1 MLRARTAMSG
11 PFVVYAATALAAVRS
26 FVAYIAIVVYIVV
39 VGPPALLLSWLFRW
53 KRVLYVA
60 GHGGVGLAL
69 RLVGIRYRVIGR
81 ENVPVGA
88 VVYCSNHESNV
99 DPAVLFQDLHPMI
112 HILYKQELHKI
123 PLMGTAFDLGGFVAV
138 DRADRRKSIASVDT
152 AVESL
157 RRGNSFLIFPEG
169 TRSRTGELLPFK
181 KGGFI
186 MALQAQVPVMPVA
199 VSGGRASMRKGS
211 AIVRPVKVTVRIG
224 PPVQTDGLTVDDR
237 DTLIERARVAVQAL
251 LDQGSAWN

>member
-1 MLRARTAMSG
+1 MSG
-11 PFVVYAATALAAVRS
+11 PFFVPAFTPLAAFRS
-26 FVAYIAIVVYIVV
+26 FLTYVVIVVYIAVI
-39 VGPPALLLSWLFRW
+39 GPPTLLIAWAFGW
-53 KRVLYVA
+53 KRALYLA

-69 RLVGIRYRVIGR
+69 MLTGIRYRVVGR
-81 ENVPVGA
+81 ENVPSGA

-99 DPAVLFQDLHPMI
+99 DPAVLFQ
-112 HILYKQELHKI
+112 ELHRI
-123 PLMGTAFDLGGFVAV
+123 PLMGMAFDLGGFVAV
-138 DRADRRKSIASVDT
+138 DRADRRKSIASVDR

-186 MALQAQVPVMPVA
+186 MALQAQVPVIPVA

-211 AIVRPVKVTVRIG
+211 AVVRPVKVTVRIG
-224 PPVQTDGLTVDDR
+224 PPIATAGLTVDDR
-237 DTLIERARVAVQAL
+237 DTLIEHTRAAVRGL
-251 LDQGSAWN
+251 LDQGPVWKG

>member
-1 MLRARTAMSG
+1 
-11 PFVVYAATALAAVRS
+11 VIAAVRS
-26 FVAYIAIVVYIVV
+26 LLTYVVIVVYVVV
-39 VGPPALLLSWLFRW
+39 VGPPTLLVAKLFGW
-53 KRVLYVA
+53 KRGLYLA

-69 RLVGIRYRVIGR
+69 LLAGIRFRVVGR
-81 ENVPVGA
+81 ENVPPGA

-99 DPAVLFQDLHPMI
+99 DPAVLFQGLHPMI
-112 HILYKQELHKI
+112 HILYKQELHQI
-123 PLMGTAFDLGGFVAV
+123 PLMGMAFDLGGFVGV
-138 DRADRRKSIASVDT
+138 DRADRRKSIASVDR

-157 RRGNSFLIFPEG
+157 RGGNSFLIFPEG

-186 MALQAQVPVMPVA
+186 MALQAQAPVLPVA

-211 AIVRPVKVTVRIG
+211 AIVRPVTVTVRIG
-224 PPVQTDGLTVDDR
+224 PPIYTQGMTVDDR
-237 DTLIERARVAVQAL
+237 DTLIEQARSAVQSL

>member
-1 MLRARTAMSG
+1 MSG
-11 PFVVYAATALAAVRS
+11 PFFVSASTPLAAFRS
-26 FVAYIAIVVYIVV
+26 VLTYVVIVLYIILI
-39 VGPPALLLSWLFRW
+39 GPPALLIAWLFHW
-53 KRVLYVA
+53 KRSLYLV

-69 RLVGIRYRVIGR
+69 FLAGIRYRVVGR
-81 ENVPVGA
+81 ENVPPGA

-99 DPAVLFQDLHPMI
+99 DPAVLFQGLHPMI
-112 HILYKQELHKI
+112 HILYKQELHQI
-123 PLMGTAFDLGGFVAV
+123 PLMGMAFDIGGFVAV

-186 MALQAQVPVMPVA
+186 MALQAQVPVIPVA

-211 AIVRPVKVTVRIG
+211 AIVRPVKVTVRLG
-224 PPVQTDGLTVDDR
+224 PPISTDGLTIDDR
-237 DTLIERARVAVQAL
+237 DTLIERARVAVQGL
-251 LDQGSAWN
+251 LDQGTAWK

>member
-1 MLRARTAMSG
+1 MI
-11 PFVVYAATALAAVRS
+11 AAVRS
-26 FVAYIAIVVYIVV
+26 LLTYVVIVVYVVV
-39 VGPPALLLSWLFRW
+39 VGPPTLLVAKLFGW
-53 KRVLYVA
+53 KRGLYLA

-69 RLVGIRYRVIGR
+69 LLAGIRFRVVGR
-81 ENVPVGA
+81 ENVPPGA

-99 DPAVLFQDLHPMI
+99 DPAVLFQGLHPMI
-112 HILYKQELHKI
+112 HILYKQELHQI
-123 PLMGTAFDLGGFVAV
+123 PLMGMAFDLGGFVGV
-138 DRADRRKSIASVDT
+138 DRADRRKSIASVDR

-157 RRGNSFLIFPEG
+157 RGGNSFLIFPEG

-186 MALQAQVPVMPVA
+186 MALQAQAPVLPVA

-211 AIVRPVKVTVRIG
+211 AIVRPVTVTVRIG
-224 PPVQTDGLTVDDR
+224 PPIYTQGMTVDDR
-237 DTLIERARVAVQAL
+237 DTLIEQARSAVQSL

>member
-1 MLRARTAMSG
+1 MRTAVAAIRSLVTY
-11 PFVVYAATALAAVRS
+11 VV
-26 FVAYIAIVVYIVV
+26 IVVYIAL
-39 VGPPALLLSWLFRW
+39 VGPVALVLARLFRS
-53 KRVLYVA
+53 KRVLYQA

-69 RLVGIRYRVIGR
+69 WLTGIRYRIVGR
-81 ENVPVGA
+81 ENVPKRA

-99 DPAVLFQDLHPMI
+99 DPAVLFNELDPMLHV
-112 HILYKQELHKI
+112 LYKAELHKV

-138 DRADRRKSIASVDT
+138 DRADRRKSFASVDQ
-152 AVESL
+152 AVVSL
-157 RRGNSFLIFPEG
+157 GQGNSFLIFPEG

-186 MALQAQVPVMPVA
+186 MALQAQVPIVPVA

-211 AIVRPVKVTVRIG
+211 GIVRPVKVTVRLGAPI
-224 PPVQTDGLTVDDR
+224 PTAGLTVDDR
-237 DTLIERARVAVQAL
+237 DLVIERVRTAVQGL